1 MRLPDRFTERIF
13 VAEKYRIPVIY
24 RAFSV
29 DSCVLMCYIIFHTK
43 TKTSEVLLLR
53 FVFFSGKFP
62 GMEVLNKGV

>member
-29 DSCVLMCYIIFHTK
+29 DSSILMCYIPEFDTYMTK
-43 TKTSEVLLLR
+43 KRLESLLHKGSG
-53 FVFFSGKFP
+53 VFAF
-62 GMEVLNKGV
+62 